1 MAKLFLSFAVVA
13 TANASDQDHASL
25 LQVNH
30 GKRVRRQEELFE
42 VSDKICTH
50 VQEGEV
56 AKMVGQFNGQEVAVG
71 SVATEAGTFCVKK
84 EDFQELSAL
93 VERSSESQ
101 STQKEP
107 GMAEAEVAAAR
118 AQQKAENALAKAT
131 KRSAVEIAKADEA
144 ASKAFAKAELRAV
157 KVTAEAEEKADQFVA
172 KAAEEAKKKCPA
184 GTPYTEF
191 CKQLIGKAQK
201 KAEEFVDK
209 GAAKAKEVIAKAK
222 ADFEKKKKEA
232 QKKAKEAVAKANAKA
247 KEAIAKSKRAFKKAK
262 AKYSEKMRKLKAKLR
277 VPSFPKFRK
286 PRRFR

>member
-25 LQVNH
+25 LQVKQ
-30 GKRVRRQEELFE
+30 GTRVRTQDQFFN

-50 VQEGEV
+50 VQEGAV
-56 AKMVGQFNGQEVAVG
+56 ASMVGQFNGQEVAVG

-118 AQQKAENALAKAT
+118 AQQKAENALAAAT
-131 KRSAVEIAKADEA
+131 KRAAVELAKADEA
-144 ASKAFAKAELRAV
+144 ASKALAKAEVQAV
-157 KVTAEAEEKADQFVA
+157 KVTAQAEEKAEQIVG
-172 KAAEEAKKKCPA
+172 KAAEEAKKMCPKDTA
-184 GTPYTEF
+184 LTDF

-201 KAEEFVDK
+201 KAEELVDK
-209 GAAKAKEVIAKAK
+209 AAVKAKEVTAKAKAWFEKKRKEANAKAKEV
-222 ADFEKKKKEA
+222 
-232 QKKAKEAVAKANAKA
+232 VAKANAKA
-247 KEAIAKSKRAFKKAK
+247 KKAIRKAKRTFKKAK
-262 AKYSEKMRKLKAKLR
+262 AKFSEKMRKLKAKLK